1 MRRYAVCVNRKKK
14 DKETTV
20 QNKTRIWKL
29 CQPAQQVDSFK
40 CPSSQVYIVVTD
52 IRLVFFSCGRQ
63 VHIDPSDAA
72 ITFELAVVLH
82 RQGRNEAARD
92 LYEKVGAN
100 EFTSWMSRIHK
111 KKINNIVS
119 IYHTIKTNQF
129 PGKSINS
136 LKIATLPEGGG
147 FRFIDNP
154 TTYKY
159 FIIFGY

>member
-1 MRRYAVCVNRKKK
+1 MQCVSIEKKK
-14 DKETTV
+14 TKKQQFKIRRAFE
-20 QNKTRIWKL
+20 NCANPHK
-29 CQPAQQVDSFK
+29 QQVDSFK

-100 EFTSWMSRIHK
+100 EFTS
-111 KKINNIVS
+111 
-119 IYHTIKTNQF
+119 
-129 PGKSINS
+129 
-136 LKIATLPEGGG
+136 
-147 FRFIDNP
+147 
-154 TTYKY
+154 
-159 FIIFGY
+159 